1 MINTKDNEKDLELL
15 ECNTSRITWTRRLI
29 WVTCLHQDFAHEAL
43 TREVGVRLV
52 EGISGAVATGS
63 EEAALAV
70 SRELLSKSRKWD
82 S

>member
-1 MINTKDNEKDLELL
+1 M
-15 ECNTSRITWTRRLI
+15 
-29 WVTCLHQDFAHEAL
+29 TCLHQDFAHEAL